1 MRIFI
6 EANEEQKTEIQS
18 VINSHKKEMVFSQ
31 SPASIIESEYDAFF
45 FLTDFWKSI
54 NFKNFSK
61 KPVIIHSVIDTLSQ
75 LKIPENTSRINAWPG
90 FLQRSLW
97 EVASN
102 DEQKIQPVFEWLGQK
117 IIYVKDEPGFA
128 AARVISMIVNEA
140 FFAVGERVS
149 TEIEIDLA
157 MKLGTN
163 YPNGPFEW
171 AQKIGVKNIY
181 DLLERLSEKE
191 KRYLP
196 APALKELYLQKIHS

>member
-18 VINSHKKEMVFSQ
+18 VIHPQKIEMIFSQ

-75 LKIPENTSRINAWPG
+75 LKIPENFSRINAWPG

-102 DEQKIQPVFEWLGQK
+102 NEQKIQRVFEWLGQK
-117 IIYVKDEPGFA
+117 IIFVKDEPGLV

-140 FFAVGERVS
+140 FYAVGERVS
-149 TEIEIDLA
+149 TQKEIDLA

-163 YPNGPFEW
+163 YPHGPFEW

-181 DLLERLSEKE
+181 DLLDRLSEKE